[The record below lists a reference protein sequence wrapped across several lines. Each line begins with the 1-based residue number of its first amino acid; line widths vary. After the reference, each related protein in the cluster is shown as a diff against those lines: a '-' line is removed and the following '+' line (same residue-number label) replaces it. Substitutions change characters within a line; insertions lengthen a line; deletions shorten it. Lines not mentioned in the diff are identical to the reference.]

1 MRLIDEVIVVLSGLC
16 LYMSLISHMN
26 QLFLF
31 PLIVKMFFSLSHI
44 NFLFLLSFFLF
55 QLFPNFFNGQ
65 NVSISRNHLF
75 VILIFLPTFFLLFR
89 FEGKIQLHVLEGE
102 GTDGDVSEERESR
115 IFPDPKSGRKNDVIS
130 CHALT
135 PDFLIY
141 GTDMGG
147 LVINS
152 FESSKLLRIL
162 TFLDCK

>member
-65 NVSISRNHLF
+65 NVSISLNH
-75 VILIFLPTFFLLFR
+75 FFLFSYFFYSSDLRARFSYTYLRVRARMGTFQRSGSPGFFR
-89 FEGKIQLHVLEGE
+89 IQNPGE
-102 GTDGDVSEERESR
+102 KMTS
-115 IFPDPKSGRKNDVIS
+115 
-130 CHALT
+130 
-135 PDFLIY
+135 
-141 GTDMGG
+141 
-147 LVINS
+147 
-152 FESSKLLRIL
+152 
-162 TFLDCK
+162 